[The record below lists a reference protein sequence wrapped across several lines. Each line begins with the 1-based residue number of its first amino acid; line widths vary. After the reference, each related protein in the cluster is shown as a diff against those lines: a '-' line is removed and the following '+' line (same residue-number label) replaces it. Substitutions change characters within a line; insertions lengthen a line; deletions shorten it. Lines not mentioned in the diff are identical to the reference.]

1 MYEFTQKQMEKL
13 KTEASHYLNSDKDI
27 RSTLK
32 DMYCDFYPDKTEDIG
47 FVMADRTLEIVG
59 EYHQDISDATEDTEA
74 WLERKVQATVDDK
87 TTLVDRCNALYRA
100 RLAMTVSDIHA
111 NDGEEAAESY
121 QAEYENKVF
130 TESEVTDELEQK
142 LREELKDAIRNN
154 KVLVG
159 AMNTFSQNIE
169 ADDEERKATVAF
181 GEDATNFKAM
191 LTMQAYLQSGED
203 GCLEGI
209 FPQNTSLRNIAY
221 SVCAATDTMSTTQA
235 VEDGEI
241 TQEQGIDI
249 LNIIGNVL
257 GAVICIEFAAT
268 VGLLV
273 AGLFSVGIPAL
284 IAGLFITWKLCDVF
298 LDSFME
304 GGVLTVETAK
314 DVVVFGAKLV
324 VSIGKKLING
334 TKKLVKG
341 ICSLFGG
348 KSTSKYTVPEHD
360 RANDDVSEKTFTAQ
374 PARA

>member
-1 MYEFTQKQMEKL
+1 
-13 KTEASHYLNSDKDI
+13 
-27 RSTLK
+27 
-32 DMYCDFYPDKTEDIG
+32 
-47 FVMADRTLEIVG
+47 
-59 EYHQDISDATEDTEA
+59 
-74 WLERKVQATVDDK
+74 
-87 TTLVDRCNALYRA
+87 
-100 RLAMTVSDIHA
+100 
-111 NDGEEAAESY
+111 
-121 QAEYENKVF
+121 
-130 TESEVTDELEQK
+130 
-142 LREELKDAIRNN
+142 
-154 KVLVG
+154 
-159 AMNTFSQNIE
+159 MNTFSQNIE